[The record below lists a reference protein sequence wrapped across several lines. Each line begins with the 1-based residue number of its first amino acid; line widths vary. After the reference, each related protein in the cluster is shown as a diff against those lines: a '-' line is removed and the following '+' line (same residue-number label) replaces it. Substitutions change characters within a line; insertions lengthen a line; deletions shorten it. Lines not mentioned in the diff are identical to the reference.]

1 MTDPHKICRLKD
13 FDDLNEELDFLF
25 SNYYKS
31 RRPVLMTM
39 DKGWRPQTDM
49 YETADEIVIIMEIAG
64 ITTRDVS
71 LKLDG
76 KVLTLRGIRR
86 ERCGEKRRYH
96 TMEIDYGPFERRLEL
111 PAKVDP
117 ERVVARFLQ
126 GFLEIKLVKVQS
138 APTLR
143 KNIAIK

>member
-1 MTDPHKICRLKD
+1 MTEPQKVYRLKD

-39 DKGWRPQTDM
+39 DRGWRPQTDM
-49 YETADEIVIIMEIAG
+49 YETSSEIVIIMEIAG

-71 LKLDG
+71 LKLEG

-86 ERCGEKRRYH
+86 EHCGEKRRYH
-96 TMEIDYGPFERRLEL
+96 TMEIDFGPFERRLEL
-111 PAKVDP
+111 PATVDP
-117 ERVVARFLQ
+117 ESVVARFVQ
-126 GFLEIKLVKVQS
+126 GFLEIKLIKMKAAS
-138 APTLR
+138 SGKR
-143 KNIAIK
+143 NITIK